1 MKNIIPPVKGT
12 RDFYPE
18 VMAIRTWLY
27 ATMRSVAESF
37 GYQEFEAPFI
47 ESLELYSAK
56 SGDELVKEQSFVFE
70 DRGGNLVTLRPELTP
85 SLVRMVAQRQNQLV
99 FPLRWWSYGPF
110 WRYERPQKGRTR
122 EFFQWNVDILGSSS
136 PAADAELT
144 SIVATFFKKVGLTSN
159 QAIILVNNR
168 QLMES
173 ELLRLGIPP
182 DRMTDTFRL
191 IDRKDKMRPEEWET
205 YTRERGLDSKQTVGI
220 LDLLADEDLWR
231 KSDPLQRFFE
241 AVNALGLS
249 EYIRYAPYIIR
260 GLDYYTGTVFEAQ
273 AQTGNIKRSILGGG
287 RYDNLLSDVGGQPLP
302 ATGFAMGDVVLTL
315 VLQDLN
321 LIPASIQ
328 QHPAPVLVTVF
339 DEQTRLE
346 SLKLAG
352 DLRQAGHKVACYLD
366 EDKLAKQLK
375 YADRIGSRV
384 VVLLGPEEIADRTV
398 TLKDLITRQ
407 QQTVPRSK
415 ASQTIVK
422 MLQQQKMLENAGSS

>member
-1 MKNIIPPVKGT
+1 MKKIIPPVKGT

-205 YTRERGLDSKQTVGI
+205 YARERGLDSKQTVGI

-407 QQTVPRSK
+407 QQTVPRSE
-415 ASQTIVK
+415 ASRTILK